1 MFTARYY
8 TTIIT
13 VAIGAS
19 AQFYSYGIVNPT
31 QPILTDWINSTY
43 KERNGVPMSISQ
55 FNVFWSFVVS
65 SVSIGAIVG
74 SLLTRWTAEHFG
86 RRNGLLANGIVNV
99 LGALLVTLTKVLH
112 SPEMLIFGRVL
123 LGTSMGLSSGLVP
136 MYLMEIT
143 PLEYRGVAGTV
154 HMVAVSFSDWF
165 SLLIGLPEVMGNENL
180 WPYAFGLPGLQAL
193 ILCIILP
200 FCPESPKYLL
210 VANRNEQKAFTS
222 VKQLVH
228 EQHVQRFYDDVVS
241 EASTS
246 EEGSGSYGDLLMH
259 SNLRIPMLISILMMI
274 SQQFT
279 GCTVV
284 FAYSTDMFMNAK
296 LPVDIA
302 RYSTLAIGIVYFIFA
317 CAAPI
322 LIERVGRRSLS
333 LFQLFSCDLALILLT
348 IFTALQNYTTVKWAS
363 YGSIGA
369 LLFYMCVYGV
379 GSPIPWM
386 ITGELFNT
394 KHRAAA
400 VTVAV
405 FTAWTFAF
413 IISTAYLPFQELVGV
428 SWSYLPFIVFITI
441 STFFVFLLLPETK
454 RKPVDEILEEIKYR
468 CQLFTHCY
476 CLPKFNRLQT
486 DEEKKPLTE
495 SVLPSNGYRSI

>member
-1 MFTARYY
+1 MIASFERTRFATLTLAMFTARYY

-43 KERNGVPMSISQ
+43 KERFAFVLPKNCFSLFSRYTSDPNGLFYLRFLSRNGVPMSISQ

-413 IISTAYLPFQELVGV
+413 IISTAYLPFQEV
-428 SWSYLPFIVFITI
+428 SHSASIRTTSETI
-441 STFFVFLLLPETK
+441 SAS
-454 RKPVDEILEEIKYR
+454 ILARVILKS
-468 CQLFTHCY
+468 
-476 CLPKFNRLQT
+476 P
-486 DEEKKPLTE
+486 
-495 SVLPSNGYRSI
+495 